1 MIDVVEQ
8 AKKLLEAEG
17 YQNVT
22 MRRLDAMTGREG
34 IVLRKL
40 PSTFEGR
47 YQDRSRNLAY
57 LWQVVVRTRSASEG
71 QETAEALATLL
82 DAAQLPSG
90 NKSYW
95 FIAQEIYT
103 PVHEL
108 ELDESLFYAYEFRV
122 RTDVLI

>member
-8 AKKLLEAEG
+8 AKKLIEAEG

-47 YQDRSRNLAY
+47 YKDRSRNLAY

-71 QETAEALATLL
+71 QETAEALAMLL

-103 PVHEL
+103 PVQEL

>member
-8 AKKLLEAEG
+8 AKKLIEAEG

-71 QETAEALATLL
+71 QETAEALAMLL

-95 FIAQEIYT
+95 FVAQEIYT
-103 PVHEL
+103 PVQEL